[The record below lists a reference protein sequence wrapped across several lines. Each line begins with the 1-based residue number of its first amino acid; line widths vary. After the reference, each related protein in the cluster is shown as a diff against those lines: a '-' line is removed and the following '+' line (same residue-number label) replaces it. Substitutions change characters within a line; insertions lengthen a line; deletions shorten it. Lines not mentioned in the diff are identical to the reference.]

1 MYTSSLIDTS
11 LVVHDP
17 PGTVVDV
24 VLVVDDVLVVDVDV
38 DVDVDVLVEVDVLV
52 LVEVDV
58 LVLVVEVDV
67 VELVEPPSFTRKV
80 PQYHVVRL
88 PRTSV
93 PVCSTR

>member
-58 LVLVVEVDV
+58 LVLVEVDV
-67 VELVEPPSFTRKV
+67 VVLVEPPSFTRKV